1 MATYAI
7 GDVHGC
13 WQSLQALLA
22 EIRIDWRSDRLWLV
36 GDLVNR
42 GPASLEVLRWASG
55 LGDRVVVVLGNHDL
69 NLLAIAAGMAAPRPA
84 DNSAKVLDAPDAGEL
99 LAWLG
104 SRPVLHRDGPFVMVH
119 AGLLPAWSLPEA
131 DRWARAVEEA
141 LAGPERGRLLATVK
155 REPMPAWSAAHPPAE
170 LLRLALGAYAHL
182 RTLDE
187 AGCPARFAGP
197 PNEAPIGCKPWFD
210 LPHRRGE
217 GTTVIFGHWAAL
229 GLYRA
234 PGVAGLDTG
243 CAWGGTL
250 TAMRLEDGRLFQ
262 VENRDGMRRR

>member
-1 MATYAI
+1 MAIYAI

-13 WQSLQALLA
+13 WASLQALLG
-22 EIRIDWRSDRLWLV
+22 EIRFDPRSDRLWLV

-42 GPASLEVLRWASG
+42 GPASAQVLRWARD
-55 LGDRVVVVLGNHDL
+55 LDDRLVVVLGNHDL
-69 NLLAIAAGMAAPRPA
+69 NLLAMAAGVVAARPV
-84 DNSAKVLDAPDAGEL
+84 DNSVHVLDAPDAPEL
-99 LAWLG
+99 IAWLG
-104 SRPVLHRDGPFVMVH
+104 RRPVMHREVDFVMVH

-131 DRWARAVEEA
+131 ERWARAVEEA
-141 LAGPERGRLLATVK
+141 LAGPDRNRLLATVK
-155 REPMPAWSAAHPPAE
+155 REPMPAWGAAHPPAE
-170 LLRLALGAYAHL
+170 LLRLALGAFAHL

-197 PNEAPIGCKPWFD
+197 PAEAPPGCRPWFD

-243 CAWGGTL
+243 CAWGGAL
-250 TAMRLEDGRLFQ
+250 TAMRLDDGRLFQ